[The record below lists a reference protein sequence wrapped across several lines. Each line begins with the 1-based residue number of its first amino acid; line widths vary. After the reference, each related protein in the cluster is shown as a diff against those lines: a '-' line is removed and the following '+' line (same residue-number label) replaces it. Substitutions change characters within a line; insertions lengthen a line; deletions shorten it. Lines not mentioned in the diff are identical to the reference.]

1 VSIDSQ
7 LLSVHALSG
16 FGVGPVSLGLDA
28 GQTVC
33 ITGASGA
40 GKSLLL
46 RQLAD
51 LDPGEGRIVL
61 RGRTRESMPASE
73 WRRRVMLVPAQ
84 AGWWAP
90 TVAEH
95 FDASMIDSATTL
107 ATRLLLPGDVL
118 EREVRGLSTGERQR
132 LALVRALA
140 RQPDILLLDEP
151 TSGLDPEAVSAVE
164 ALLAERARGGL
175 GMIMVTHD
183 GSQARR
189 MGDHLF
195 VMRKGRLLPA

>member
-1 VSIDSQ
+1 M
-7 LLSVHALSG
+7 
-16 FGVGPVSLGLDA
+16 
-28 GQTVC
+28 
-33 ITGASGA
+33 
-40 GKSLLL
+40 
-46 RQLAD
+46 
-51 LDPGEGRIVL
+51 L